1 MTPDPDLSNA
11 FGTSATAQR
20 REQLGGLLPRRS
32 ASPPQPTTEPASVAS
47 VVSMP
52 APSPAPPTT
61 PAPAPTKAPAPARA
75 PKPKRPP
82 ITAAAGQET
91 QPVSVYVLPA
101 VAEAARRHRRRHR
114 GTSHADVALDA
125 IEAHRDDLAAL
136 VAQRHSATVRAA
148 GDLFPARGSRR
159 RRSDGAPRVLWTIF
173 LTQAEIQ
180 VVDRLTAEAAAASRS
195 ELISVAVEA
204 ELGT

>member
-1 MTPDPDLSNA
+1 MTPDPDLSSV

-32 ASPPQPTTEPASVAS
+32 PSPPQPTTEPAPVAP

-52 APSPAPPTT
+52 APSPAPPT
-61 PAPAPTKAPAPARA
+61 APAPAKASAPARA
-75 PKPKRPP
+75 TRPQRPP
-82 ITAAAGQET
+82 TTAAAGQET

-101 VAEAARRHRRRHR
+101 VAEAARRYRRRHR
-114 GTSHADVALDA
+114 GTSHADIALDA
-125 IEAHRDDLAAL
+125 IEARRDELAAL
-136 VAQRHSATVRAA
+136 VVQRHSATVRAA

-180 VVDRLTAEAAAASRS
+180 VVDRLAAEAGAASRS
-195 ELISVAVEA
+195 ELISGAVEA
-204 ELGT
+204 EMGT